1 TQPALVVLPWNSI
14 STCFLYAP
22 HPVYFK
28 IELWSRT
35 NRSSTPEHFGYI
47 LVQNRTVRHGTFM
60 PVERNQRGGSPID
73 RVRQQTERRALE
85 QAKRVPWK
93 RLAEAADEY
102 TDWQVFTLWLRAV
115 VEAAKCIPAMVE
127 HELESRA

>member
-1 TQPALVVLPWNSI
+1 
-14 STCFLYAP
+14 
-22 HPVYFK
+22 
-28 IELWSRT
+28 
-35 NRSSTPEHFGYI
+35 
-47 LVQNRTVRHGTFM
+47 M
-60 PVERNQRGGSPID
+60 ERDQRGGSLID

-115 VEAAKCIPAMVE
+115 VEAAGSIPAMIAPRGYRKSTVQ
-127 HELESRA
+127 HIRTDVRAALLANRRCRDRSAAY